1 MNYDSYLT
9 FVDLY
14 EKIDNFEVAEQ
25 FINNHLQFIMQI
37 EDQQLAQDCLTFMSE
52 ITGEHE
58 GLERLS
64 LLIDHFQTKRL
75 ITKQQG
81 VEFIQLSPCNRWL

>member
-1 MNYDSYLT
+1 MNQESYLT